1 MNSKEL
7 ISQAKE
13 IIHTF
18 TKETSCFPKPKL
30 EKLSGFFD
38 HTFLSPS
45 AEASD
50 IKRLCEEAKKYG
62 FCSVCVN
69 PYWVSIARGELQKTD
84 VGVTTVVGFP
94 LGANSPKVK
103 CEEAKVAI
111 WEGADEIDM
120 VQNIGLI
127 KSGEFEAVSDEIKL
141 IKETI
146 GGNTLKLI
154 IETAYLTDIEKVIS
168 CLLAKEA
175 GADFVKTSTGFAKTG
190 ATIYDVALMRH
201 TVGERVGVKAA
212 GGIRTLADAIAM
224 IQAGATR
231 LGASSSVKIIEET
244 KTL

>member
-1 MNSKEL
+1 MDSKEL
-7 ISQAKE
+7 ISRAKG

-18 TKETSCFPKPKL
+18 TKETSLFPKPRL
-30 EKLSGFFD
+30 EKLNSFFD
-38 HTFLSPS
+38 HTLLSPS
-45 AEASD
+45 AGASE
-50 IKRLCEEAKKYG
+50 IKRLCEEAKRYG
-62 FCSVCVN
+62 FYSVCVN
-69 PYWVSIARGELQKTD
+69 PYWVSVARGELQKTD
-84 VGVTTVVGFP
+84 VRVTTVVGFP
-94 LGANSPKVK
+94 LGANSPKTK

-127 KSGEFEAVSDEIKL
+127 KSLEFEAVSDEIRL

-146 GGNTLKLI
+146 GSNTLKLI

-190 ATIYDVALMRH
+190 ATVYDVALMRH
-201 TVGERVGVKAA
+201 AVGERVGVKAA